1 VERRVILAFILMLI
15 VLILPS
21 ILFPPKADRRPGGRA
36 AGDTTPRSDT
46 GTAVPAAPA
55 RPEAVTPETA
65 LPQSGCP
72 AVRPSRV
79 AAAETVWVGSPRV
92 RFGFST
98 AGAQLLS
105 AELLDYKSFAPGDSG
120 RPVLL
125 VPAGRPL
132 LAHCLV
138 VGADTVS
145 LADWRFTPSVTALRV
160 ERDST
165 PLTFTAERGGGG
177 ARVTLAYLFSPDEY
191 DFQVRGRVTGLGP
204 AGAVLLVGL
213 GDGLRSVEADTMDDF
228 RHFAVVTKAAK
239 TQSTAFQSLKPGQAK
254 LLDGPF
260 EWAGLKSKYFL
271 AAALALEE
279 NQPRFGGGI
288 AAGGPVTVTTS
299 SLFSGRAAV
308 ATRTTLALT
317 LPVPPSGEFRYE
329 LYAGPLEYRRLA
341 RLGHDLDDAN
351 PYGGIFR
358 PIIQPVSILVVNILI
373 WMHDRLSLAYGWV
386 LVIFGILVRALLWPL
401 NQKAMESSIRMQA
414 VAPLL
419 KETQE
424 RYKNDPERLQR
435 ETMRLYKE
443 HNVNPL
449 GGCLPMLIPMP
460 VLFAL
465 FFVFAN
471 TIEFRGA
478 PFLWL
483 PDLSRADPYFIIP
496 VVMGLSMFVLSKV
509 GQIGVPP
516 NPQTKT
522 MLYFMPVFMTLLLL
536 RFASGLN
543 LYYAVSNIFS
553 IPQQYLIARRRLRE
567 QGRRT

>member
-1 VERRVILAFILMLI
+1 VERRLIVAFILMLV
-15 VLILPS
+15 VLVLPS
-21 ILFPPKADRRPGGRA
+21 ILFPPKPARPTAPDSLPPGGARER
-36 AGDTTPRSDT
+36 GDTAPAPAPTGAPR
-46 GTAVPAAPA
+46 AEAAPA
-55 RPEAVTPETA
+55 PRGSCAALEA
-65 LPQSGCP
+65 S
-72 AVRPSRV
+72 
-79 AAAETVWVGSPRV
+79 AAPAETVWVSSPRV

-98 AGAQLLS
+98 AGAQLVG

-120 RPVLL
+120 RSVQL
-125 VPAGRPL
+125 VPPGRPL

-138 VGADTVS
+138 VGSDTIS
-145 LADWRFTPSVTALRV
+145 LTDWRFTPSAPALRV
-160 ERDST
+160 TRDSVS
-165 PLTFTAERGGGG
+165 LAFTAERRG
-177 ARVTLAYLFSPDEY
+177 ARVTIAYLFFPDEY
-191 DFQVRGRVTGLGP
+191 RFGVRGEVVGLGP

-228 RHFAVVTKAAK
+228 RNFAVVTKAAK
-239 TQSTAFQSLKPGQAK
+239 TQTIAFQALKPAAVR

-271 AAALALEE
+271 AAALAVEE

-288 AAGGPVTVTTS
+288 AVGGTVTVTTS
-299 SLFSGRAAV
+299 SFLSGRSPV

-317 LPVPPSGEFRYE
+317 LPVQPAGEFRYE
-329 LYAGPLEYRRLA
+329 VYTGPLEYRRLA
-341 RLGHDLDDAN
+341 RLGHGLDDAN
-351 PYGGIFR
+351 PYGGVLR
-358 PIIQPVSILVVNILI
+358 PMIQPVSILVVNILI

-386 LVIFGILVRALLWPL
+386 LVIFGVLVRALLWPL

-414 VAPLL
+414 VAPLI

-424 RYKNDPERLQR
+424 RHKNDPTRLQA
-435 ETMRLYKE
+435 EMMRLYKE

-471 TIEFRGA
+471 TIEFRGV

-496 VVMGLSMFVLSKV
+496 ALMGLSMFVLSKV

-516 NPQTKT
+516 NPQAKT
-522 MLYFMPVFMTLLLL
+522 MLYFMPVFMTVILL